1 MAQMVMNLI
10 DFRMDLDQAIAAPRI
25 SFAEPDVLMVEEA
38 IPESVRAAL
47 AAMGHRVQT
56 TRALGN
62 AHGLMIEY
70 NSDNQPVRFVG
81 AADPRGAGA
90 AKGY

>member
-38 IPESVRAAL
+38 ISRARARC
-47 AAMGHRVQT
+47 ARGHGPQGADHTGAGERARAHDRVQL
-56 TRALGN
+56 RQSAR
-62 AHGLMIEY
+62 
-70 NSDNQPVRFVG
+70 PVRG
-81 AADPRGAGA
+81 RSRSRGAGA